1 MGAVDRADK
10 AVRRIEGAAALD
22 RLGRPLAAA
31 VSRATRPT
39 LIKNAL
45 SGTWLGHQ
53 LHPLLTDIPIG
64 SWVAAAMLDI
74 TGAGSHRRAAQRLVG
89 FGTLA
94 ALPAA
99 LAGASDWS
107 ETYGPEQRDGL
118 VHALANLTAVSLQ
131 AASYLARRRG
141 KPAAGAALSA
151 GGLGLMT
158 AAAYLGGHLTY
169 IRGTGV
175 NHTAFE
181 DAVGEWTDASALA
194 DLPLGQ
200 PVAATAG
207 GVPLVLVRQDD
218 QVYALS
224 ATCVHAG
231 GPLAEGSVAD
241 GSLRCPWHG
250 SVYRLTDGKP
260 LRGPAATWQPAW
272 EVRVDGQRVQVRSA
286 RT

>member
-1 MGAVDRADK
+1 MGVVDRADK
-10 AVRRIEGAAALD
+10 VVRRIESTAALD
-22 RLGRPLAAA
+22 RLGKPLAAA
-31 VSRATRPT
+31 ISRATQPV

-74 TGAGSHRRAAQRLVG
+74 TGAGGNGRAARRLVG

-94 ALPAA
+94 AIPTA

-141 KPAAGAALSA
+141 RPAAGVVLSA

-181 DAVGEWTDASALA
+181 DAVSEWTDVGALA
-194 DLPLGQ
+194 DLPPGQ
-200 PVAATAG
+200 PVAATVG
-207 GVPLVLVRQDD
+207 GVPVVLVRQDD
-218 QVYALS
+218 QIHALS

-231 GPLAEGSVAD
+231 GPLAEGSLAD
-241 GSLRCPWHG
+241 GTLRCPWHG

-260 LRGPAATWQPAW
+260 LRGPAATWQPVW
-272 EVRVDGQRVQVRSA
+272 EVRVDGERVQVRSA